1 MYLDVMDNITV
12 NKKLI
17 KHVGI
22 ETAVYWA
29 ELVSILKQVIKKQ
42 TCDEQGFFPLD
53 RAFVERETSI
63 KPERQLQCDSVLSEL
78 GILATDPIDANRI
91 AVSVQTMIALIT
103 DSDPTVFTGLV
114 KQTKKSAADKAEG
127 KKAGMKFNLKNAIV
141 ETDMELKKKF
151 DTWVEAMV
159 DAGNCRFTKAVVEL
173 FVKTVRE
180 YSSDKAT
187 QGRVVELAT
196 IHTYKDASWAINLHK
211 REVAPRFTQ
220 TRITAPTPVSDQKVG
235 TAVKADVS
243 F

>member
-1 MYLDVMDNITV
+1 MYLDIMDNITV

-17 KHVGI
+17 KYVGI

-29 ELVSILKQVIKKQ
+29 ELVSILKQVSKKK
-42 TCDEQGFFPLD
+42 TCDERGFFKLD

-63 KPERQLQCDSVLSEL
+63 KPERQIECDAILSGL
-78 GILATDPIDANRI
+78 GILVSDPNDPNRL
-91 AVSVQTMIALIT
+91 AVSVQNMIALIT
-103 DSDPTVFTGLV
+103 DEDPSLLTGLV
-114 KQTKKSAADKAEG
+114 KQTKKSESDKAEG

-180 YSSDKAT
+180 YSSDKAA

-196 IHTYKDASWAINLHK
+196 IHTYKDASWAINLHR

-220 TRITAPTPVSDQKVG
+220 SRITAPTPVSDQKVG

>member
-29 ELVSILKQVIKKQ
+29 ELVSILKQVSKKK

-63 KPERQLQCDSVLSEL
+63 KPDRQLECDSVLSKL
-78 GILATDPIDANRI
+78 GILATDPNNPNRI

-103 DSDPTVFTGLV
+103 DSDPTLFTGLV
-114 KQTKKSAADKAEG
+114 TQTKKSAADKAEG

-141 ETDMELKKKF
+141 EPDMELKQKY
-151 DTWVEAMV
+151 DTWVEAMI
-159 DAGNCRFTKAVVEL
+159 DAANCRFTKAVVEL

-180 YSSDKAT
+180 FTQDKAA
-187 QGRVVELAT
+187 QMRVIELAT
-196 IHTYKDASWAINLHK
+196 IHTYKDASWAINLYN
-211 REVAPRFTQ
+211 REITPRFTQ
-220 TRITAPTPVSDQKVG
+220 TRLTVPTPTSDQKIG
-235 TAVKADVS
+235 TSVKSDVS